1 MRERAAAARG
11 RWGVAG
17 ACDGSGGGALDSMVS
32 VELSI
37 LRISI
42 SSISPELS
50 SSYASKMIL
59 NLSSGVP
66 LCRATGG
73 AELRPS

>member
-1 MRERAAAARG
+1 MGAR
-11 RWGVAG
+11 
-17 ACDGSGGGALDSMVS
+17 DGSGSIGQRIGSGCALDSMVS

-37 LRISI
+37 LRIS
-42 SSISPELS
+42 SSDISPDLS

-66 LCRATGG
+66 LGVCVYSVCTEQ
-73 AELRPS
+73 AELS